1 MKRKNKQKLE
11 MKMNEYQE
19 AQTFKINQEE
29 QQVGKNDI
37 SLDFHSLKKE
47 QSLVFSR
54 RGSHTSITSQVTS
67 KSQFKS
73 STSKPNLNLPK
84 EDLKDPKIKSFK

>member
-1 MKRKNKQKLE
+1 

-19 AQTFKINQEE
+19 AQTFKINKEE
-29 QQVGKNDI
+29 EQVGKNDI

-67 KSQFKS
+67 KSQFKPS
-73 STSKPNLNLPK
+73 SSKSNLNLPK
-84 EDLKDPKIKSFK
+84 EDTKEEKAKSFK